1 MAANAPSNR
10 RLLQQVNPVPLTI
23 TDVLSVL
30 IDLVPATQHDGMS
43 LTGDGNGV
51 DATILEALDGQGG
64 GFEAEELVDLMMT
77 RLLPSLGTR
86 LGVDAYFTRLP
97 SITYVRVNAPP
108 PPSLPPSPPPT
119 FPPFAN
125 PPPEISL
132 SNVGENLTTD
142 NSPMDQYGIYI
153 IAASVG
159 LLLIVVSVLLFTRKM
174 GLWGNKDAGDI
185 KVQARQATVQQH
197 MDLESANADAN
208 NIQLDVGEQSPSSR
222 SMRDEALVPAA
233 RAQANLM
240 LAMGALQMLMLAR
253 TPEEL
258 EAAINHAQMVS
269 GLPKEA
275 LAVARQ
281 QLALLKSGKGGTA
294 GVPDKALEAQMQAMA
309 NDLQHKMA
317 LLGTL
322 QAKLA
327 AMQVTQAELEL
338 ENERLRAASLT
349 SSGGPRM
356 ARGSAG
362 DDEEDEQDREDRLA
376 REGNAAA
383 KKVILAALA
392 DGLQPTAA
400 MYTER
405 DVHMYNLSDA
415 DIRGEY
421 VYYSS
426 LYLGDQ
432 TAANVRGMAEMT
444 LIKLGEIIDMP
455 QAKRAKLIERQA
467 TEARKAREARQ
478 REEGNSIK
486 ERAERQR
493 QFEMN
498 EQAYYECR
506 ARWEQLTQAM
516 MAGGYGLH
524 DEARA
529 LAKRVAHRSEL
540 RLVTMPPDGVK
551 RMPPGTFVAMG
562 TSGLQPTEMR
572 AVLHALVAAGPT
584 GAAAQNFTSMLTEKV
599 MKLDDYVPS
608 PIDIFES
615 GTADAPLGMAS
626 GRGTMAKAP
635 PRTPSQTIGAQS
647 SWLAAQEEAAAALSR
662 SPSDA
667 VLPPYTCLA
676 KSPSAAPPPPLPPP
690 PPPVAPPRMPPPMP
704 RKASQSASSDP
715 RSSMMDELV
724 RKASARQLRASQAA
738 AQDENNVVTKEL

>member
-376 REGNAAA
+376 RECNAAA

-455 QAKRAKLIERQA
+455 QAKRAKLIGGDFNA
-467 TEARKAREARQ
+467 TPRRLGPVLLHYWDDVVVRVEQQRRQ
-478 REEGNSIK
+478 R
-486 ERAERQR
+486 
-493 QFEMN
+493 
-498 EQAYYECR
+498 
-506 ARWEQLTQAM
+506 
-516 MAGGYGLH
+516 GL
-524 DEARA
+524 
-529 LAKRVAHRSEL
+529 
-540 RLVTMPPDGVK
+540 
-551 RMPPGTFVAMG
+551 
-562 TSGLQPTEMR
+562 
-572 AVLHALVAAGPT
+572 
-584 GAAAQNFTSMLTEKV
+584 
-599 MKLDDYVPS
+599 
-608 PIDIFES
+608 
-615 GTADAPLGMAS
+615 
-626 GRGTMAKAP
+626 
-635 PRTPSQTIGAQS
+635 
-647 SWLAAQEEAAAALSR
+647 
-662 SPSDA
+662 
-667 VLPPYTCLA
+667 
-676 KSPSAAPPPPLPPP
+676 
-690 PPPVAPPRMPPPMP
+690 
-704 RKASQSASSDP
+704 
-715 RSSMMDELV
+715 
-724 RKASARQLRASQAA
+724 
-738 AQDENNVVTKEL
+738 